1 MKTIYANALL
11 SDEKI
16 LFWYTGQSPC
26 LDWRE
31 FYKDFY
37 YAGINATEYEK
48 QHTLRIA
55 RMGFEDNTENEDYN
69 RLIFDI
75 LAKDFYRQF
84 AISED
89 SKGEKPYQPTAD
101 VVPKSEVEEL
111 RAVIADH
118 KASEER
124 WEELYANAKTEV
136 AREIFEEIEKI
147 LPCDCKF
154 NSQDIRMGF
163 NWAITE
169 IRHKIFELKKK
180 YYDKE

>member
-1 MKTIYANALL
+1 MAYIDSEAFKRKLIDEKKFFPCYCCKSVGRNAYRRCCGSEAWGEVKKVKTIYANALL

-26 LDWRE
+26 WDWRE

-55 RMGFEDNTENEDYN
+55 RMGFEDNTENGDCN
-69 RLIFDI
+69 SLIFDV

-89 SKGEKPYQPTAD
+89 SKGEKPY
-101 VVPKSEVEEL
+101 
-111 RAVIADH
+111 
-118 KASEER
+118 
-124 WEELYANAKTEV
+124 
-136 AREIFEEIEKI
+136 
-147 LPCDCKF
+147 
-154 NSQDIRMGF
+154 
-163 NWAITE
+163 
-169 IRHKIFELKKK
+169 
-180 YYDKE
+180 

>member
-1 MKTIYANALL
+1 MKQVKTICANALL

-48 QHTLRIA
+48 QHTLRVA
-55 RMGFEDNTENEDYN
+55 TMGFEDNTENEDYN
-69 RLIFDI
+69 SLIFDV

-89 SKGEKPYQPTAD
+89 SKGEKPY
-101 VVPKSEVEEL
+101 
-111 RAVIADH
+111 
-118 KASEER
+118 
-124 WEELYANAKTEV
+124 
-136 AREIFEEIEKI
+136 
-147 LPCDCKF
+147 
-154 NSQDIRMGF
+154 
-163 NWAITE
+163 
-169 IRHKIFELKKK
+169 
-180 YYDKE
+180 

>member
-11 SDEKI
+11 SDDKI
-16 LFWYTGQSPC
+16 LFWYTGSSPC

-69 RLIFDI
+69 SLIFDV

-84 AISED
+84 DISED
-89 SKGEKPYQPTAD
+89 SKGEKPYF
-101 VVPKSEVEEL
+101 K
-111 RAVIADH
+111 
-118 KASEER
+118 
-124 WEELYANAKTEV
+124 N
-136 AREIFEEIEKI
+136 
-147 LPCDCKF
+147 
-154 NSQDIRMGF
+154 
-163 NWAITE
+163 
-169 IRHKIFELKKK
+169 
-180 YYDKE
+180 

>member
-37 YAGINATEYEK
+37 YAGIDATEYEK

-69 RLIFDI
+69 QVIFDV
-75 LAKDFYRQF
+75 LAKEFYRQF

-101 VVPKSEVEEL
+101 VVPKSEVERLEKEIKALLAFKDYFSDLYGHGLEIANWHENGEL
-111 RAVIADH
+111 EYFDMFYESAVDEYEA
-118 KASEER
+118 
-124 WEELYANAKTEV
+124 
-136 AREIFEEIEKI
+136 
-147 LPCDCKF
+147 
-154 NSQDIRMGF
+154 
-163 NWAITE
+163 
-169 IRHKIFELKKK
+169 ELKKK
-180 YYDKE
+180 YTEKQI